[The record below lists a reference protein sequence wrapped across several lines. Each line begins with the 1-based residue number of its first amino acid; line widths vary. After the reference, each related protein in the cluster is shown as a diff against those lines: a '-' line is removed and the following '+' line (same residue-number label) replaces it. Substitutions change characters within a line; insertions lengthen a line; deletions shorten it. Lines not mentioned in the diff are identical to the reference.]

1 MRSKAFGT
9 SKVGLGY
16 TAFEIQVL
24 TTSAIKCRGK
34 FRIFQFA
41 SAMRWQ
47 KKKKTAKDLTETSV
61 YHVGSGY
68 GIPRH
73 FAKDYDLVF
82 NS

>member
-47 KKKKTAKDLTETSV
+47 KKKKKLPKT
-61 YHVGSGY
+61 
-68 GIPRH
+68 
-73 FAKDYDLVF
+73 
-82 NS
+82 